1 MKPINI
7 KKILIPI
14 DFSELSSYAI
24 DYALEI
30 AKVHSSKIIFVHVVE
45 DMLNFS
51 IPGDFV
57 LTTEE
62 FIEKE
67 KAIEH
72 IKADRL
78 NHFTKLMSE
87 KYNFTF
93 ENKIVFGKSHRA
105 INDLVKS
112 EQIDLLVM
120 STHGVS
126 GFREFIIGS
135 NAVRM
140 ITECP
145 CPVLSVQRPMKMSG
159 FKKIL
164 LPFNDDPFSRQK
176 INVAIQVSRWFNAE
190 VCTLG
195 IETEDEHSH
204 LVKIEREAHQITS
217 YLNEHDVKN
226 TLEIVRNTNLQKA
239 VLNYGKQI
247 DADML
252 IVMADM
258 EKEDIVEFIMGP
270 VAQQLI
276 NHSTI
281 PVLSVQPTR
290 HPDTIDLHPYGW

>member
-14 DFSELSSYAI
+14 DFSELSTYAI
-24 DYALEI
+24 EYALQI
-30 AKVHSSKIIFVHVVE
+30 AKVHTSQITFIHVVE

-51 IPGDFV
+51 VPGDFV
-57 LTTEE
+57 LTAEE

-67 KAIEH
+67 KALEST
-72 IKADRL
+72 KNERL
-78 NHFTKLMSE
+78 THFAKLMSE
-87 KYNFTF
+87 KYSYDFSATV
-93 ENKIVFGKSHRA
+93 IFGKSHRA
-105 INDLVKS
+105 VNDYVKS

-140 ITECP
+140 ITECS
-145 CPVLSVQRPMKMSG
+145 CPVLSVQKPMKTGG

-176 INVAIQVSRWFNAE
+176 INVAIQLSKWFEAE
-190 VCTLG
+190 VCCLG
-195 IETEDEHSH
+195 IENEGEQSH
-204 LVKIEREAHQITS
+204 LVKMEREAHQIDS
-217 YLNEHDVKN
+217 YLTEHGVKHTMEIVKN
-226 TLEIVRNTNLQKA
+226 SNLSKA
-239 VLNYGKQI
+239 VLSYGKEI
-247 DADML
+247 NADLL

-258 EKEDIVEFIMGP
+258 EKEDIVEYIMGP
-270 VAQQLI
+270 VSQQLI
-276 NHSTI
+276 NHSEI

>member
-67 KAIEH
+67 KAIEQ
-72 IKADRL
+72 IKTERL
-78 NHFTKLMSE
+78 QHFTKQMNA
-87 KYNFTF
+87 KYGFTF
-93 ENKIVFGKSHRA
+93 ESKIVFGKSHRA
-105 INDLVKS
+105 VNDMVVS
-112 EQIDLLVM
+112 DQIDLLVM

-145 CPVLSVQRPMKMSG
+145 CPVLSVQKPMKSTG

-176 INVAIQVSRWFNAE
+176 INVAIQFSRWFNSMI
-190 VCTLG
+190 CTLG
-195 IETEDEHSH
+195 IENEGEQSH
-204 LVKIEREAHQITS
+204 LVKIEREAHQIAA
-217 YLNEHDVKN
+217 YLDEHQVKN
-226 TLEIVRNTNLQKA
+226 SMEIVKNSNLQRA
-239 VLNYGKQI
+239 ILEYGKQI
-247 DADML
+247 DADL
-252 IVMADM
+252 LVVMADM
-258 EKEDIVEFIMGP
+258 EKEDIVEYIMGP

-276 NHSTI
+276 NHSNI

>member
-140 ITECP
+140 ITECA

>member
-14 DFSELSSYAI
+14 DFSELSTYAI
-24 DYALEI
+24 EYALQI
-30 AKVHSSKIIFVHVVE
+30 AKVHTSQITFIHVVE

-51 IPGDFV
+51 VPGDFV

-67 KAIEH
+67 KALEAV
-72 IKADRL
+72 KNERL
-78 NHFTKLMSE
+78 THFAHVMSE
-87 KYNFTF
+87 KYSFDF
-93 ENKIVFGKSHRA
+93 GAKVLFGKSHRA
-105 INDLVKS
+105 VNEYVKS

-140 ITECP
+140 ITECS
-145 CPVLSVQRPMKMSG
+145 CPVLSVQKPMKSSG

-176 INVAIQVSRWFNAE
+176 VNVAIQLSKWFEAE
-190 VCTLG
+190 VCCLG
-195 IETEDEHSH
+195 IENEGEQSH
-204 LVKIEREAHQITS
+204 LVKMEREAHQIDS
-217 YLNEHDVKN
+217 YLTEHGVKHSMEIVKN
-226 TLEIVRNTNLQKA
+226 SNLSKA
-239 VLNYGKQI
+239 VLNYGKEI
-247 DADML
+247 NADLL

-258 EKEDIVEFIMGP
+258 EKEDIVEYIMGP
-270 VAQQLI
+270 VSQQLI
-276 NHSTI
+276 NHSEI

>member
-24 DYALEI
+24 DYALAI
-30 AKVHSSKIIFVHVVE
+30 AKIHTSKIIFVHVVE

-51 IPGDFV
+51 VPGDFV

-67 KAIEH
+67 KAIEQ
-72 IKADRL
+72 IKTERL
-78 NHFTKLMSE
+78 NHFTKQMSA

-93 ENKIVFGKSHRA
+93 ESKVVFGKSHRA
-105 INDLVKS
+105 VNELVIN

-145 CPVLSVQRPMKMSG
+145 CPVLSVQKPMKSTG

-176 INVAIQVSRWFNAE
+176 INVAIQFSKWFNAE

-195 IETEDEHSH
+195 IENEDEHSH

-217 YLNEHDVKN
+217 YLDEHGVKN
-226 TLEIVRNTNLQKA
+226 SMEIVKNSNLQKA
-239 VLNYGKQI
+239 ILSYGKQI
-247 DADML
+247 DADL
-252 IVMADM
+252 VIVMADM
-258 EKEDIVEFIMGP
+258 EKEDVVEYIMGP
-270 VAQQLI
+270 VAQQII
-276 NHSTI
+276 NHSSI

>member
-7 KKILIPI
+7 NKILIPI

-72 IKADRL
+72 IKKDRL
-78 NHFTKLMSE
+78 DHFTKLMSE
-87 KYNFTF
+87 KYNFQF
-93 ENKIVFGKSHRA
+93 EDRVVFGKSHRA
-105 INDLVKS
+105 VNELVSK

-140 ITECP
+140 ITECS
-145 CPVLSVQRPMKMSG
+145 CPVLSVQKPMKSTG

-176 INVAIQVSRWFNAE
+176 INVAIQLAKWFNAE
-190 VCTLG
+190 VNSLG
-195 IETEDEHSH
+195 IENEGEQSH
-204 LVKIEREAHQITS
+204 LVKIEREANQIKE
-217 YLNEHDVKN
+217 YLDEHGVKN
-226 TLEIVRNTNLQKA
+226 TMEIVKNSNIQKA
-239 VLNYGKQI
+239 VLSYGKQTDSDLI
-247 DADML
+247 

-258 EKEDIVEFIMGP
+258 EKEDVVEYIMGP
-270 VAQQLI
+270 VAQQII
-276 NHSTI
+276 NHSNI

>member
-24 DYALEI
+24 DYALTI
-30 AKVHSSKIIFVHVVE
+30 AKVHTSKIIFVHVVE

-51 IPGDFV
+51 VPGDFV

-72 IKADRL
+72 IKTERL
-78 NHFTKLMSE
+78 NHFTKQMSS
-87 KYNFTF
+87 KHNFEF
-93 ENKIVFGKSHRA
+93 ESRVVFGKSHRA
-105 INDLVKS
+105 VNELVTK

-145 CPVLSVQRPMKMSG
+145 CPVLSVQKPMKSTG

-176 INVAIQVSRWFNAE
+176 INVAIQFSKWFNAE

-195 IETEDEHSH
+195 IENEGEHSH

-217 YLNEHDVKN
+217 YLDEHGVKN
-226 TLEIVRNTNLQKA
+226 TMEIVKNSNLQKA
-239 VLNYGKQI
+239 ILNYGKQI
-247 DADML
+247 DADL
-252 IVMADM
+252 VIVMADM
-258 EKEDIVEFIMGP
+258 EKEDVVEYIMGP
-270 VAQQLI
+270 VAQQII
-276 NHSTI
+276 NHSNI
-281 PVLSVQPTR
+281 PVLSVQPAR

>member
-14 DFSELSSYAI
+14 DFSELSTYAI
-24 DYALEI
+24 EYALQI
-30 AKVHSSKIIFVHVVE
+30 AKVHTSQITFIHVVE

-51 IPGDFV
+51 VPGDFV

-67 KAIEH
+67 KALEST
-72 IKADRL
+72 KNERL
-78 NHFTKLMSE
+78 THFAKLMSE
-87 KYNFTF
+87 KYSYDFSATV
-93 ENKIVFGKSHRA
+93 IFGKSYRA
-105 INDLVKS
+105 VNEYVKS

-140 ITECP
+140 ITECS
-145 CPVLSVQRPMKMSG
+145 CPVLSVQKPMKTGG

-176 INVAIQVSRWFNAE
+176 VNVAIQLSKWFEAE
-190 VCTLG
+190 VCCLG
-195 IETEDEHSH
+195 IENEGEQSH
-204 LVKIEREAHQITS
+204 LVKMEREAHQIDS
-217 YLNEHDVKN
+217 YLTEHGVKHTMEIVKN
-226 TLEIVRNTNLQKA
+226 SNLSKA
-239 VLNYGKQI
+239 VLSYGKEI
-247 DADML
+247 NADLL

-258 EKEDIVEFIMGP
+258 EKEDIVEYIMGP
-270 VAQQLI
+270 VSQQLI
-276 NHSTI
+276 NHSEI